1 MGAPLA
7 GPGGVERVEGGKHD
21 THLARFSPPR
31 GDVSMV
37 ALSCGWWRVW
47 VWAHL
52 LSEKW
57 GARKGYFMGVPLLC
71 IPSN

>member
-31 GDVSMV
+31 GELSMV
-37 ALSCGWWRVW
+37 SLKLWVVACG